1 MAYKLTRE
9 EQETIIIFNEAEQSA
24 EISTFNGALI
34 RRLTQL
40 CKDRP
45 SECTGD
51 EPDADGE
58 VKFVVPKKWIKV
70 NPKRISSEAQLETNR
85 ANLRK
90 ASQ

>member
-9 EQETIIIFNEAEQSA
+9 EQETIIIFNEAEQLA
-24 EISTFNGALI
+24 EISTFNGALT

-45 SECTGD
+45 GECTGG

-70 NPKRISSEAQLETNR
+70 NPKRILSEAQLEANC